1 VTIVSS
7 QSIKQ
12 LASVASN
19 PGWLMERSQAMK
31 ITLNRFLTL
40 AALLASTGA
49 LMVGCSTEK
58 DTPSGTTTAAT
69 RTATLTWAA
78 NDESDVAAYKVYFGT
93 ASGAFGAP
101 IDAGKTTSY
110 QVTGL
115 TIGQT
120 YKFAV
125 TAVDTSNNESNFP
138 NEVITVITNI
148 AQGGSPG
155 QATTYYVD
163 KIGGLDANSCA
174 QAMNQLSPKQT
185 ITSGISCLSAGDT
198 LIVKAGTYDESF
210 DDPFANTGTSWVN
223 KITVK
228 AEVPRSVIIKAMS
241 GDYVMTFQAASQRYI
256 EFNGIEIDASNAL
269 ACGVCIAGEAHHIR
283 FKNSAILNAANQG
296 VSILTGAGASP
307 DYNEFINVEVANSAL
322 NRPCFGRDGINP
334 EDGYCHGFYISSN
347 NNFLDGVNVH
357 HNNGYGVQFFPQ
369 GNRGNTIRNSLSH
382 DNLSVGIGSFGDDNR
397 VVNNV
402 VYNNNG
408 GGLLI
413 EETNNLV
420 HNNTVHNNPQGISGL
435 TVRGTGHLVKNNL
448 FFLNDVF
455 GIQPD
460 TTNLVGTD
468 PLFTDAAGGNFRL
481 QATSPAIN
489 TGVPLLGVATDF
501 DSIRRPQGNVPD
513 IGAYEFSGNV
523 AGDIVAPV
531 PPADL
536 TVL

>member
-1 VTIVSS
+1 
-7 QSIKQ
+7 
-12 LASVASN
+12 
-19 PGWLMERSQAMK
+19 MERSQAMK
-31 ITLNRFLTL
+31 VTLKRFLQL

-49 LMVGCSTEK
+49 LMVGCDAKK
-58 DTPSGTTTAAT
+58 DTPSGTATAAT
-69 RTATLTWAA
+69 RTATLTWSA
-78 NDESDVAAYKVYFGT
+78 NDEPDVARYKVYFGT
-93 ASGAFGAP
+93 ASGTFGPP
-101 IDAGKTTSY
+101 IDVGKTTSY

-148 AQGGSPG
+148 AQSGLPG

-163 KIGGLDANSCA
+163 KNVADDTNTCA
-174 QAMNQLSPKQT
+174 QAIDPLSPKQT
-185 ITSGISCLSAGDT
+185 IRSGISCLSAGDT

-210 DDPFANTGTSWVN
+210 DDPFSNTGSSWAN

-228 AEVPRSVIIKAMS
+228 AEVPRSVIIKAIG
-241 GDYVMTFQAASQRYI
+241 GDYVMTFQEASQRYI
-256 EFNGIEIDASNAL
+256 EFNGVEIDASNAL
-269 ACGVCIAGEAHHIR
+269 ACGVCISGEAHHIR

-296 VSILTGAGASP
+296 VSILSGAGASP

-322 NRPCFGRDGINP
+322 NRPCLGRDGMKP

-347 NNFLDGVNVH
+347 YNLLDGVNLH
-357 HNNGYGVQFFPQ
+357 HNNGYGLQFFPR

-397 VVNNV
+397 IVNNV

-420 HNNTVHNNPQGISGL
+420 FNNTVYENPQGISGL
-435 TVRGTGHLVKNNL
+435 TVKGTGHSVKNNL
-448 FFLNDVF
+448 FSLNDVF
-455 GIQPD
+455 GIPRD
-460 TTNLVGTD
+460 PTNLVGTD
-468 PLFTDAAGGNFRL
+468 PLFFANAAGGNFRL
-481 QATSPAIN
+481 KDNTSPAFDAGISL
-489 TGVPLLGVATDF
+489 PGVATDF
-501 DSIRRPQGNVPD
+501 DSIRRPQGTAPD
-513 IGAYEFSGNV
+513 IGAYEFSGN
-523 AGDIVAPV
+523 APGDIVAPV